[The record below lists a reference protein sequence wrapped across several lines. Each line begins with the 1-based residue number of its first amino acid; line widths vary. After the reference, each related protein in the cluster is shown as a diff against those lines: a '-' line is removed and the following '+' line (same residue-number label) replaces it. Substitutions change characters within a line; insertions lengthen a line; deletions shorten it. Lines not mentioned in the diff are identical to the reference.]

1 MYWTKQEHIVF
12 DIILFILVIFQL
24 YSFFA
29 LNTDETN
36 FQNAFILVGVNLILL
51 AMMIPYAKWLLKTTS
66 YQKAFLHVVKHELFI
81 LGLSATCIFL
91 AILTIQRI

>member
-1 MYWTKQEHIVF
+1 MYWSKQEQVVF
-12 DIILFILVIFQL
+12 DIILFILVVFQL
-24 YSFFA
+24 STFFM
-29 LNTDETN
+29 LKTDETN
-36 FQNAFILVGVNLILL
+36 FQNAFILVGVNLMLL

-91 AILTIQRI
+91 ALLTIQRI